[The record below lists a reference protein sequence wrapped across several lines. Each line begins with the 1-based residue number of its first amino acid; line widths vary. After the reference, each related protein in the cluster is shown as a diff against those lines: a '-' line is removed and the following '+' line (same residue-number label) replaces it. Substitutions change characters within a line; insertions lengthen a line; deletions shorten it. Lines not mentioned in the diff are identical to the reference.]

1 MNFMVTVV
9 GINILFEIGSV
20 SIFIVFSVSLQVID
34 QNMKI
39 DFPEKTLQTMADRF
53 QQALGA
59 SCATGEGN
67 FTAALKSLG
76 YQIVVASL

>member
-1 MNFMVTVV
+1 
-9 GINILFEIGSV
+9 
-20 SIFIVFSVSLQVID
+20 
-34 QNMKI
+34 MKI